1 MVPVIVG
8 LVVLAVGAAAFLARG
23 RRRSLPRKVAIDPF
37 TLSEPWRRHIAAAQA
52 TQRRYREITRTTPD
66 GPLRERLRD
75 IDTQVDHAVEE
86 CFGIARRGDE
96 LDDALSRFDTGA
108 LGRQLAHAADEPTR
122 ASVQSQLASAAR
134 IRSTRNDTDSRLR
147 LLTTRMGELVAQAAE
162 VSVGTDT
169 TDELGTG
176 VGDVVTQLEALRLA
190 LSDVNSRDLDD
201 RDLDDPGR
209 PATSP

>member
-8 LVVLAVGAAAFLARG
+8 LAVLAVGAVAVVASG
-23 RRRSLPRKVAIDPF
+23 RRRSLPHKVVIDPF
-37 TLSEPWRRHIAAAQA
+37 TLSEPWRRHVAAAQA
-52 TQRRYREITRTTPD
+52 TQRRYREIARTTPD
-66 GPLRERLRD
+66 GPLRDRLHD
-75 IDTQVDHAVEE
+75 IDTQVGHAVEE
-86 CFGIARRGDE
+86 CFGIARRGDD

-108 LGRQLAHAADEPTR
+108 LNRQMEHAVDEPTR

-134 IRSTRNDTDSRLR
+134 IRTTRDDTDSRLR

-169 TDELGTG
+169 TDELGSG

-190 LSDVNSRDLDD
+190 LGEVSGRDFND
-201 RDLDDPGR
+201 RDLNDPGR

>member
-1 MVPVIVG
+1 MVYVIVG
-8 LVVLAVGAAAFLARG
+8 LIVLAVGSMMFLAR
-23 RRRSLPRKVAIDPF
+23 RRRRGLPRKVSIDPF
-37 TLSEPWRRHIAAAQA
+37 TLSEPWRRHVAAAQS
-52 TQRRYREITRTTPD
+52 TQRRYREIARSTPD
-66 GPLRERLRD
+66 GPLRDRLRE

-86 CFGIARRGDE
+86 CFTIARRGDD
-96 LDDALSRFDTGA
+96 LDDALSRFDSGA
-108 LGRQLAHAADEPTR
+108 LSRQMERATDESTR
-122 ASVQSQLASAAR
+122 GSVQSQLDSAAR
-134 IRSTRNDTDSRLR
+134 IRTTRDDTDSRLR

-190 LSDVNSRDLDD
+190 ITEINE
-201 RDLDDPGR
+201 PGR